1 MPLPNDRIEILQ
13 GDIAKLEV
21 DAIVNAANNQLLRGG
36 GVCGAIHAAAG
47 PELEAECR
55 TLGGCA
61 PGDAKITRG
70 YRLPAKHVIHAV
82 GPVWQ
87 GGMAEEERLLAGAYR
102 ASLELAEAHG
112 LKTLAF
118 PAIST
123 GIFGF
128 PLEEAT
134 RIALVTVKEHLR
146 RSPAIEKVFLVC
158 FDETTLETYRRLA
171 TSMDA

>member
-1 MPLPNDRIEILQ
+1 MQLLDGRIEILQ
-13 GDIAKLEV
+13 GDITKLDV

-47 PELEAECR
+47 PELEAACR
-55 TLGGCA
+55 ALGGCET
-61 PGDAKITRG
+61 GDAKITQG
-70 YRLPAKHVIHAV
+70 YGLPAKHVIHAV

-87 GGMAEEERLLAGAYR
+87 GGTAGEERLLAGAYR
-102 ASLELAEAHG
+102 ASLDLAEAHG
-112 LKTLAF
+112 FKSLAF

-128 PLEEAT
+128 PVERAT
-134 RIALVTVKEHLR
+134 RIALTTVWEHLH
-146 RSPAIEKVFLVC
+146 RSPAIERVFLVC
-158 FDETTLETYRRLA
+158 FDQATLEIYRRAA